1 MKIDRDDVFFLF
13 IVFGV
18 GALYLLL
25 LYFFA

>member
-1 MKIDRDDVFFLF
+1 MKIDRDDVFLFF
-13 IVFGV
+13 IVSGV